1 VTVEQNEA
9 EVAFPDALTFLGEF
23 SSDSEITDITLEYG
37 TTTQTC
43 GTVVAKASPEFTPG
57 DGAAVR
63 WRWDMRQSGS
73 LPPGSTLWWQWA
85 VEDASGVTRTPRQT
99 VTWLDS
105 RHAWKTEGGDNANL
119 HWYSGDAAFG
129 QRMHAA
135 AVSALERMEQ
145 DTGLKAEAPV
155 DIYVYGTYDD
165 LREAIL
171 YEPGWTGGQAF
182 PSDNIVIIGIAPDE
196 AEWGETAIAHELTHV
211 LVGHLTFSC
220 LSSVPT
226 WVNEGLAVYSEGRL
240 DPGSQEQFDQAVQ
253 EDTLLPVRSLSG
265 AFSEVAG
272 RAYLSY
278 SQSYSLVKFLLETYG
293 REEMNSLLL
302 QLRDGVAIEEALQ
315 AVYGFDVDGLED
327 AWRAAIG
334 AKPRAQD
341 AQPTARPSPT
351 VVPTI
356 IPFAGV
362 SSENMQ
368 ATQVSMGLPT
378 ATAIPT
384 SNPAAVPTQ
393 TVATSPVSRT
403 SWGLVGLGG
412 LAAGCIVGLIGLGLV
427 VYVLTRGRSRQT

>member
-1 VTVEQNEA
+1 
-9 EVAFPDALTFLGEF
+9 
-23 SSDSEITDITLEYG
+23 
-37 TTTQTC
+37 
-43 GTVVAKASPEFTPG
+43 
-57 DGAAVR
+57 
-63 WRWDMRQSGS
+63 
-73 LPPGSTLWWQWA
+73 
-85 VEDASGVTRTPRQT
+85 
-99 VTWLDS
+99 
-105 RHAWKTEGGDNANL
+105 
-119 HWYSGDAAFG
+119 
-129 QRMHAA
+129 
-135 AVSALERMEQ
+135 
-145 DTGLKAEAPV
+145 
-155 DIYVYGTYDD
+155 
-165 LREAIL
+165 
-171 YEPGWTGGQAF
+171 
-182 PSDNIVIIGIAPDE
+182 
-196 AEWGETAIAHELTHV
+196 
-211 LVGHLTFSC
+211 
-220 LSSVPT
+220 
-226 WVNEGLAVYSEGRL
+226 
-240 DPGSQEQFDQAVQ
+240 
-253 EDTLLPVRSLSG
+253 
-265 AFSEVAG
+265 VAG

-362 SSENMQ
+362 SSEQMQ

-384 SNPAAVPTQ
+384 SNPAAV
-393 TVATSPVSRT
+393 ATPAAPVSRT